1 MVGYQ
6 VHMKK
11 FRGNEEVRHGMERF
25 QEATVP
31 KVTGESSG
39 NTLLW
44 TEYLYSPYADIE
56 VQTFG
61 VAIFGDGLLQ
71 K

>member
-11 FRGNEEVRHGMERF
+11 FRGDEEVRHGMERF

-39 NTLLW
+39 NTLLR
-44 TEYLYSPYADIE
+44 TEYLYSPYGDIE
-56 VQTFG
+56 IQTLR
-61 VAIFGDGLLQ
+61 VAIFGDELL
-71 K
+71 KK